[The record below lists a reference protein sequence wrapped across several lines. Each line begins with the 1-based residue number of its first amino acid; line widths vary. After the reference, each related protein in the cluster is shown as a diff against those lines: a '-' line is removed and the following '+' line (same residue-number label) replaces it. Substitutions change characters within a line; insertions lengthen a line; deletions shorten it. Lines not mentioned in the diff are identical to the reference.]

1 MTTRL
6 ELAVFAVGLLAG
18 VLLLAGV
25 WASVL
30 GVADYYP
37 PGERDWRFYALWGL
51 SHLLSVT
58 LVVLGYL
65 QWGSL
70 GLPRVPALVAGGALF
85 VGGYAVAIAAGLDL
99 GVEETK
105 CLEGEL
111 HTGGWYRYS
120 RNPQYVG
127 YILATVGFALAA
139 NATLVAPLCAIYLVW
154 WVTLPLAEEP
164 WLREQYGEAYERYA
178 ADHPRFLGRQ
188 TLRALRAR
196 FGRRPDG
203 HVDRGPADD

>member
-6 ELAVFAVGLLAG
+6 EWAVFAVGVAASGLHLT
-18 VLLLAGV
+18 GV

-30 GVADYYP
+30 GTADYYP

-51 SHLLSVT
+51 SHVFSVT
-58 LVVLGYL
+58 MLILAVL

-70 GLPRVPALVAGGALF
+70 GLPTVPSLLGGGVLFVAGYGI
-85 VGGYAVAIAAGLDL
+85 AIAAGLDL

-111 HTGGWYRYS
+111 RTGGWYRYS

-127 YILATVGFALAA
+127 YILATVGFGLAA
-139 NATLVAPLCAIYLVW
+139 NATLVVPLCAIYLVW
-154 WVTLPLAEEP
+154 WISLPLAEEP
-164 WLREQYGEAYERYA
+164 WLRQQYGESYEQYA
-178 ADHPRFLGRQ
+178 ASHPRFVGRQ
-188 TLRALRAR
+188 TLVALRDRLA
-196 FGRRPDG
+196 GGEPSG
-203 HVDRGPADD
+203 VDQQPSTD